1 MSKHEP
7 RPFSDEERAFLESVA
22 DKLPPSD
29 CERLRHDIQIARLT
43 VDGDFLLVDLTGYE
57 RPDYKGHRN
66 LPFEGEMCAADGS
79 PITVLVNIDPNQRL
93 LEVEFIYWESEGGL
107 DPDGRRF
114 LSCPSHQWAAPNAS
128 R

>member
-43 VDGDFLLVDLTGYE
+43 VDGDFLLVDLMGYE

-66 LPFEGEMCAADGS
+66 LPFEGEMRAADGS
-79 PITVLVNIDPNQRL
+79 PMTVLVNIDRTNGFSKWSLSTGRARVAWNP
-93 LEVEFIYWESEGGL
+93 I
-107 DPDGRRF
+107 GRRF
-114 LSCPSHQWAAPNAS
+114 LSYPSHQWAAPNAS